1 MTLIVWVGNKD
12 ALAFAADSIGSV
24 WYKTFIVNK
33 LFEVSDNDPIWVA
46 IAWSP
51 DFMGVLLETII
62 KEFRKSIVNRR
73 EKSLFDYVNL
83 FLEYIK
89 SADYLDR
96 ISNEKLIE
104 MIIVRFIQELAGAIE
119 LHVKTAFNDPKNL
132 NASNETIQQLSNRL
146 TKSSEGLVTDALNR
160 VLKKLQNEDPK
171 IFWVEDT
178 NKNIHIILDISKK
191 HEDLLNSIFCPLGSE
206 NFTTF
211 RKIVILSLQKDSFLK
226 TLMSYSKL
234 IFFGF
239 GEQDFSPKVCTINL
253 FQNLRETIFYSEEER
268 REVRWWFVEPYAQGE
283 DVSTSILGIGDRTVE
298 RLEKIL
304 DKKLQ
309 NLEKNNIITAGRDKV
324 FQAIAESVQIVRQ
337 EAQEPLI
344 EAVSL
349 LSKAELWKIAEN
361 FVGIGSMKKRIN
373 MGYETIWGP
382 IDVAV
387 VTKADGFV
395 RIKRKFYFDPDIN
408 YNYFNRLPKKHD
420 EKIWKTHHQSNEQ
433 KHQDSSSSK
442 VNK

>member
-1 MTLIVWVGNKD
+1 MRDWKKYLI
-12 ALAFAADSIGSV
+12 
-24 WYKTFIVNK
+24 
-33 LFEVSDNDPIWVA
+33 
-46 IAWSP
+46 
-51 DFMGVLLETII
+51 
-62 KEFRKSIVNRR
+62 
-73 EKSLFDYVNL
+73 
-83 FLEYIK
+83 
-89 SADYLDR
+89 
-96 ISNEKLIE
+96 
-104 MIIVRFIQELAGAIE
+104 
-119 LHVKTAFNDPKNL
+119 
-132 NASNETIQQLSNRL
+132 
-146 TKSSEGLVTDALNR
+146 
-160 VLKKLQNEDPK
+160 
-171 IFWVEDT
+171 
-178 NKNIHIILDISKK
+178 
-191 HEDLLNSIFCPLGSE
+191 
-206 NFTTF
+206 
-211 RKIVILSLQKDSFLK
+211 
-226 TLMSYSKL
+226 
-234 IFFGF
+234 
-239 GEQDFSPKVCTINL
+239 
-253 FQNLRETIFYSEEER
+253 
-268 REVRWWFVEPYAQGE
+268 
-283 DVSTSILGIGDRTVE
+283 
-298 RLEKIL
+298 
-304 DKKLQ
+304 KLQ

-408 YNYFNRLPKKHD
+408 YSYFNRLPKKHD